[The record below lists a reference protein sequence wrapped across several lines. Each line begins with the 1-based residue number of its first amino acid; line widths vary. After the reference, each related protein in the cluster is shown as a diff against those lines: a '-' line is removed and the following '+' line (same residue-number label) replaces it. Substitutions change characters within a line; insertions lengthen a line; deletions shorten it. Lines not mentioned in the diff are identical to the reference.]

1 MQRKRGGL
9 VPIGEVFSDLSGP
22 QSRRPV
28 ELADL
33 LAEGLQRARRSV
45 ERRLNHIRQMQRRPE
60 RNYGPSR

>member
-1 MQRKRGGL
+1 MQRQHGEL

-33 LAEGLQRARRSV
+33 LAQDYLPTLKNEHA
-45 ERRLNHIRQMQRRPE
+45 HA
-60 RNYGPSR
+60 

>member
-22 QSRRPV
+22 AVKATRRTSRS
-28 ELADL
+28 LGG
-33 LAEGLQRARRSV
+33 GLRRDRRSV
-45 ERRLNHIRQMQRRPE
+45 ERMLNHIRQMQRRPE

>member
-33 LAEGLQRARRSV
+33 LAEDYREPAAVSSG
-45 ERRLNHIRQMQRRPE
+45 
-60 RNYGPSR
+60 G